1 MTTAT
6 ATRQCAVCSKALRA
20 GLAKYC
26 SQVCYN
32 SARCEG
38 SVSRICEQCSTEF
51 HRSVRVQKNYER
63 RIGGAQRFCSSKC
76 RAIAL
81 GKNKGTGHI
90 DTRGYRAVRVD
101 NKLLYEHRVVMERI
115 LGRPL
120 RGGENVHHI
129 NGDKLDNRPEN
140 LELWNTAQ
148 PSGQRVE
155 DKIDFC
161 IDFLRAYGFEVTS
174 PDADDV
180 IQSIVG
186 LA

>member
-1 MTTAT
+1 MPIVVAT
-6 ATRQCAVCSKALRA
+6 DQCVMCGQPVA
-20 GLAKYC
+20 
-26 SQVCYN
+26 
-32 SARCEG
+32 EG
-38 SVSRICEQCSTEF
+38 R
-51 HRSVRVQKNYER
+51 K
-63 RIGGAQRFCSSKC
+63 RFCS
-76 RAIAL
+76 RACYEAIHNRRRASL
-81 GKNKGTGHI
+81 SCERCGDKFERTPAGIRAAIQRTGHAPRFCSTFCRHQTLGPMTAGSV
-90 DTRGYRAVRVD
+90 DTRGYRVVYRYGIRT
-101 NKLLYEHRVVMERI
+101 YEHRALMEES

-120 RGGENVHHI
+120 FPHENVHHV
-129 NGDKLDNRPEN
+129 NGDKLDNRIEN
-140 LELWNTAQ
+140 LELWSSAQ